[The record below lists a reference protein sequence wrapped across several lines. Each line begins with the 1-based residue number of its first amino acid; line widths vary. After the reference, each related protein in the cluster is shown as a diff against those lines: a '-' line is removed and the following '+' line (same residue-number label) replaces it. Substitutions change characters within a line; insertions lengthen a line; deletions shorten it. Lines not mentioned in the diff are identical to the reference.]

1 MKLYMSNIMS
11 VLLYSSECGGVV
23 QKDMYKSDTFH
34 NSCLCKIYWLQKS
47 SNEYLYKKTG
57 CQIRRPRWFER
68 IQKASREAQDHQAED
83 SDRRDGKNF
92 NGVNE
97 VVKPKTLSSEEDV
110 YLPPGIVSSSRLS
123 QCKHSLKPTKHCMGV
138 KTATAGT
145 LHLATK

>member
-68 IQKASREAQDHQAED
+68 IQKASREA
-83 SDRRDGKNF
+83 
-92 NGVNE
+92 
-97 VVKPKTLSSEEDV
+97 
-110 YLPPGIVSSSRLS
+110 
-123 QCKHSLKPTKHCMGV
+123 
-138 KTATAGT
+138 
-145 LHLATK
+145 

>member
-1 MKLYMSNIMS
+1 MTLSTTAVFVKSTGYKRSLMST
-11 VLLYSSECGGVV
+11 C
-23 QKDMYKSDTFH
+23 T
-34 NSCLCKIYWLQKS
+34 
-47 SNEYLYKKTG
+47 
-57 CQIRRPRWFER
+57 RRPDVRSGGQDGLKEFKKLAER
-68 IQKASREAQDHQAED
+68 PKTTRQRTAMAEME
-83 SDRRDGKNF
+83 KNF